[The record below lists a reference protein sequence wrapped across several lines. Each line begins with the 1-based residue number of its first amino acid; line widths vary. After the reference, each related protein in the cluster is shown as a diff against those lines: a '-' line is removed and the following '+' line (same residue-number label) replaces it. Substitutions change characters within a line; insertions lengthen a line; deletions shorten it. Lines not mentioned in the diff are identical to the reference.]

1 MSTDESREALGTSID
16 RQAVTTKAAGKKKWV
31 NPVIRQI
38 EVGSDEERAVLNRFE
53 GTSESRGVSEAK
65 SGS

>member
-1 MSTDESREALGTSID
+1 MSTDESGEALGTSID
-16 RQAVTTKAAGKKKWV
+16 RQAVANKEAGKKKWV
-31 NPVIRQI
+31 KPVIRQI